1 MKTIAIYCASSDK
14 IHPDYFADARQIA
27 TLLVK
32 AGYAIVNGG
41 GRMGLMG
48 EINTAAIEAGGS
60 ATGVIPRFMDE
71 AGRAHTAL
79 TRKIVTEDMH
89 TRKRTM
95 ASMASA
101 VIALPGGVG
110 TFEEVTEIM
119 TWQKLGLFHGPV
131 IILNTRGYYD
141 PLIEMLRRSITE
153 GFTSP
158 RSQRGWHIVSTP
170 AQALEAIQTS
180 LPLNRQ

>member
-1 MKTIAIYCASSDK
+1 MKTIAVYCASSDH
-14 IHPDYFADARQIA
+14 IHPDYFEAARQLA
-27 TLLVK
+27 TMLVE

-48 EINTAAIEAGGS
+48 EINTAAVEAGGT
-60 ATGVIPRFMDE
+60 AIGVIPRFMDE

-89 TRKRTM
+89 SRKSTM
-95 ASMASA
+95 ASLASA

-131 IILNTRGYYD
+131 IILNTRGYYA
-141 PLIEMLRRSITE
+141 PLVEMLRRSIDE

-158 RSQRGWHIVSTP
+158 RSQRGWHIVDTP
-170 AQALEAIQTS
+170 AQALKTIQSSLTATS
-180 LPLNRQ
+180 D

>member
-1 MKTIAIYCASSDK
+1 MKAIAIYCASSDK
-14 IHPDYFADARQIA
+14 IHPDYFTDARQLA
-27 TLLVK
+27 TALVK

-48 EINTAAIEAGGS
+48 EINTAAIEAGGT
-60 ATGVIPRFMDE
+60 AIGVIPRFMDE
-71 AGRAHTAL
+71 AGRAHPSL

-89 TRKRTM
+89 TRKSTM
-95 ASMASA
+95 ASLASA

-110 TFEEVTEIM
+110 TFEEMTEIM

-141 PLIEMLRRSITE
+141 PLIEMLSRSITE

-158 RSQRGWHIVSTP
+158 RTQNHWHIVSTP
-170 AQALEAIQTS
+170 AQALAAIQTS
-180 LPLNRQ
+180 LTATSD